1 MNRLIV
7 SCRNFHHRS
16 EIDEALAN
24 IRENEE
30 NDNVCDQVPRDSPG
44 RTDNELAS
52 GGENY
57 DLAEDLGIPSSPVLE
72 LNRVC
77 NEMSNDEYLRTARSL
92 NNEQLAFFYHI
103 LHLLSSNEC

>member
-7 SCRNFHHRS
+7 SWRNFHHIHCRS

-30 NDNVCDQVPRDSPG
+30 NYKVCNQVPQDSPE

-57 DLAEDLGIPSSPVLE
+57 DLAEDLGIPSSSALE

-77 NEMSNDEYLRTARSL
+77 NEMSNDEYLTTVRSL
-92 NNEQLAFFYHI
+92 NN
-103 LHLLSSNEC
+103 